1 MTIREKFDFCL
12 ALRIRMICCVVC
24 CCAFAYSV
32 DAQFYSG
39 HNLTFGKSRIQYEK
53 RLWSYYRTAV
63 ADIYYYPQSKDLAVL
78 TSEHVQKTVTE
89 LERKL
94 GITLERKLQIIIY
107 ARQSDF
113 MQSNI
118 GLETEDIYNTGG
130 ITPIYGDKIF
140 LYFKG
145 NLNAFLD
152 DLRGG
157 IAGLFVNYFI
167 VGGTM
172 GSNISASYASSFP
185 VWFTDGLS
193 AYFSQEWTSD
203 LDNMAKDG
211 ITNKRYRKIH
221 YLSQKEQQVAGFAFW
236 RFVVKKYGETALPI
250 ILHYASSTHNYE
262 RAIQYALQSPFEN
275 ILAEWINY
283 YSDIYTP
290 KSEEEDP
297 LQTPLI
303 KYRKNTNYL
312 YPKIS
317 PDGEHLAYVS
327 NLDGRIKIWIL
338 NLQNHKRKCIYRS
351 NYRIDNNPD
360 YSYPLLAWHPSANFL
375 MVMKEY
381 HDKVYL
387 HPFLLDKK
395 KWDKKQVVFVSKILD
410 FSYSSDGRFI
420 ALSGAKDGQ
429 SDIYLYN
436 VASRSLEQIT
446 RDKADDF
453 SPRFI
458 RNNSQLIFSSNRQ
471 NDTIDAD
478 KDKYQEGKYDLF
490 IYNIAG
496 KEDSKLLTRVTFTPN
511 ANETYAMDADKD
523 YISFLS
529 DGNGVQNRYLGEF
542 KNVISYIDTAI
553 HHTSRVQC
561 YPVSNYST
569 GIHFQDI
576 NTDNAEAAQQI
587 FRKGR
592 WVIGTEHYSRFS
604 DLRRQELTSADY
616 LSPLANDSLSNADTV
631 KKNTQPQKRLRQSR
645 LSDINIASS
654 DTAAT
659 ENEKQL
665 VVPTI
670 PEQETLIPRNYE
682 VQYFIN
688 TMTAQIDFS
697 YLNTTYQQF
706 VKAQQP
712 IYLNPGLNAFLMVS
726 IRDLMED
733 YRMIG
738 GVRISID
745 LNNLEFLYSYENL
758 KHRLDKQ
765 IAIHYQSIK
774 SFDGRYNI
782 RQQNINL
789 HYILKYPF
797 DRVNSL
803 HTAFT
808 IQYNRYDLRA
818 IDDYSLEQQP
828 EHKFWLGTKAEYIID
843 NTRTVN
849 INMLNGFRGKLFAE
863 FFFTPDSH
871 FNNMLVLGLDMRHY
885 ARLHRTLIWANRF
898 AASTSAGKNRL
909 IYYMGG
915 VDNWIFPKFNQE
927 ISIDTSVNYS
937 YQTLATN
944 MRGFTQN
951 IRNGTSFFVINSELR
966 FQIVQCFSKKPLR
979 SEFLRS
985 LQFILFGDIGTAWA
999 GLHPY
1004 LEDNALFTRT
1014 IQSGDITVT
1023 VKHQLEPVVGGFGLG
1038 LRFQLLSYFI
1048 RLDYAWGV
1056 ENYRVS
1062 NKGVLYLSF
1071 NLDF

>member
-1 MTIREKFDFCL
+1 
-12 ALRIRMICCVVC
+12 MICFVLFCFV
-24 CCAFAYSV
+24 FSYSGQ
-32 DAQFYSG
+32 AQFYSG
-39 HNLTFGKSRIQYEK
+39 HNLKFGKSRIQYEK
-53 RLWSYYRTAV
+53 RLWNYYRTSV
-63 ADIYYYPQSKDLAVL
+63 ADIYYYPQSKALAIL
-78 TSEHVQKTVTE
+78 ASEHVPKTVSE
-89 LERKL
+89 LEHKL
-94 GITLERKLQIIIY
+94 GVSLQRKIQIIIY
-107 ARQSDF
+107 ARQSDL

-118 GLETEDIYNTGG
+118 GLETIDIYNTGG

-145 NLNAFLD
+145 NLNTFLE

-157 IAGLFVNYFI
+157 IAGLFVNYFL

-172 GSNISASYASSFP
+172 GSNISASYTSSFP
-185 VWFTDGLS
+185 IWFTDGLS
-193 AYFSQEWTSD
+193 AYFSQEWTPD
-203 LDNMAKDG
+203 LENITKDG
-211 ITNKRYRKIH
+211 IKTKRYKKIH
-221 YLSQKEQQVAGFAFW
+221 HLSQKEQGIAGFSFW
-236 RFVVKKYGETALPI
+236 RFVVKKYGENIVPV
-250 ILHYASSTHNYE
+250 ILYYASSTRNYE
-262 RAIQYALQSPFEN
+262 RAILYALHIPFKDV
-275 ILAEWINY
+275 LSEWIDY
-283 YSDIYTP
+283 YSNLYADNLN
-290 KSEEEDP
+290 EETVNAS
-297 LQTPLI
+297 LF

-317 PDGEHLAYVS
+317 PDGEQLAYIT
-327 NLDGRIKIWIL
+327 NLNGRIKIWIT

-360 YSYPLLAWHPSANFL
+360 YSFPLVAWHPSGNFL

-387 HPFLLDKK
+387 QPYLLNKK
-395 KWDKKQVVFVSKILD
+395 KWDKKQVIFINKILD

-420 ALSGAKDGQ
+420 ALSGAKDAQ

-446 RDKADDF
+446 NDKADDF

-458 RNNSQLIFSSNRQ
+458 RNNTQVIFSSNRQ

-490 IYNIAG
+490 SYNMTDKDNAN
-496 KEDSKLLTRVTFTPN
+496 KLLNRITFTPQ
-511 ANETYAMDADKD
+511 ANEIYAMDAEKN
-523 YISFLS
+523 YISFIS
-529 DGNGVQNRYLGEF
+529 DWNGVQNRYLGEF
-542 KNVISYIDTAI
+542 KNVISHIDTAI
-553 HHTSRVQC
+553 HHTYRIQS
-561 YPVSNYST
+561 YPVSNYNT
-569 GIHFQDI
+569 GINFQDI
-576 NTDNAEAAQQI
+576 NVANATVAQQI
-587 FRKGR
+587 FRKGQ
-592 WVIGTEHYSRFS
+592 WVIGTENYSRFS
-604 DLRRQELTSADY
+604 DLPRQSLTPVSFS
-616 LSPLANDSLSNADTV
+616 SPVTSDTLFHDTLQD
-631 KKNTQPQKRLRQSR
+631 KQTHKRLRQSR
-645 LSDINIASS
+645 LSDLNVATA
-654 DTAAT
+654 DTNT
-659 ENEKQL
+659 TDNNNQFI
-665 VVPTI
+665 VPYPT
-670 PEQETLIPRNYE
+670 QEHEPLIPRNYE

-688 TMTAQIDFS
+688 TMTTQVDFS
-697 YLNTTYQQF
+697 YLNTSYQQF
-706 VKAQQP
+706 VKAKQP

-733 YRMIG
+733 YRMVG
-738 GVRISID
+738 GVRISVD

-758 KHRLDKQ
+758 KNRLDRQ
-765 IAIHYQSIK
+765 IVLHYQSIK
-774 SFDGRYNI
+774 SSDGLYNI

-803 HTAFT
+803 HTTFT
-808 IQYNRYDLRA
+808 TQYNRYDLRA
-818 IDDYSLEQQP
+818 IDDYSLEKQP
-828 EHKFWLGTKAEYIID
+828 EYNFWLGAKEEYIID
-843 NTRTVN
+843 NTRLVN

-863 FFFTPDSH
+863 FLCTPNKS
-871 FNNMLVLGLDMRHY
+871 FNNIAVFGLDMRYY

-927 ISIDTSVNYS
+927 ISLDTSVNYT

-951 IRNGTSFFVINSELR
+951 IRNGTNFFVINSEFR
-966 FQIVQCFSKKPLR
+966 FQIAECFSKKPLR
-979 SEFLRS
+979 SEFLQS
-985 LQFILFGDIGTAWA
+985 LQLILFGDIGTAWV

-1004 LEDNALFTRT
+1004 LNNNALFTKT

-1023 VKHQLEPVVGGFGLG
+1023 VKQQTEPVVGGFGLG
-1038 LRFQLLSYFI
+1038 VRFQLFSYFI

-1056 ENYRVS
+1056 ENYKI
-1062 NKGVLYLSF
+1062 NKKGVFYLSS